1 MNLIRASLCPCG
13 WAHWLNSHHVVKDSG
28 SYCSSSWWVCPG
40 PNVTD
45 LLSVDCT
52 WKSMPKLPEIA
63 SHLEPYMHSWDRHF
77 NLDHNNWSKVYH
89 PFPVCFGFWVRSP
102 DCQERALNS
111 WALEDRDELWRVKP
125 VKILESLCGN
135 HAIGGQGRSEKG
147 KLIKRDEQIDSI
159 CFTFRSVIWI
169 CCSSLSRSSGFSN

>member
-1 MNLIRASLCPCG
+1 MLNPMGYFQMVPVLGCLHIYESHKSVLCPCG

-28 SYCSSSWWVCPG
+28 SYCSSSWWACPG

-63 SHLEPYMHSWDRHF
+63 SHLEPYMHSWDSPF

-125 VKILESLCGN
+125 VKILEMWESCG
-135 HAIGGQGRSEKG
+135 RWPG
-147 KLIKRDEQIDSI
+147 KVWKRK
-159 CFTFRSVIWI
+159 T
-169 CCSSLSRSSGFSN
+169 N